1 MSPEEESF
9 AGVNPERLAMLQ
21 ARENPVP
28 RDFPSRGRSR
38 DRDRGRSWGRG
49 RRGGGGGGRGG
60 YQANGRRFAFNRGV
74 GSPAAANGG
83 TKESTP
89 AEEQLSGAEM
99 RLAFKRNQERR
110 SGAVVENCANGVDEK
125 ERKRKWGDEDT
136 ATVGSSSG
144 ASKKMKNDVTNGVA
158 AITNGAPTMDKRRRH
173 KRKKRDKKAERAKKR
188 AVKLE
193 EEPTPAGRALSASEQ
208 LDDDQN
214 LSREARKA
222 AKKAKK
228 EKKEK
233 RKAAKTG
240 ELVNGDAGSSEDI
253 SKSRKPKKDKK
264 SKTDRSKEPSYS
276 PTDPAPAKK
285 SKRSKTVS
293 FSQSHILTL
302 SVDDAQEISAGVGG
316 ARAESKWTT
325 AAADLP
331 GDDQRKSKFLRLLGA
346 GAGAGALP
354 ATNGSASSPSTKTRE
369 KELERQYDAGLK
381 MKAEKKR
388 RGLGA

>member
-1 MSPEEESF
+1 MSPEESF

-74 GSPAAANGG
+74 GSLAAANGG

-173 KRKKRDKKAERAKKR
+173 KRKKRDKKAERAKER

-240 ELVNGDAGSSEDI
+240 ELVNGDVGSSEDI

-264 SKTDRSKEPSYS
+264 SKTGRSKEPSYL

-285 SKRSKTVS
+285 SKRSKT
-293 FSQSHILTL
+293 
-302 SVDDAQEISAGVGG
+302 EISAGVGG